1 MQAAKQDYEIEK
13 LNERDCEPFRWCCCD
28 SGDKMLL
35 GESVASIAKTFLESD
50 AAVIEIKQPEAVA
63 AGIRFLPRA
72 SNVVWDGLKEE
83 WEQKLV
89 KSTFPMSKK
98 DMGMLTNYLFIFRV

>member
-1 MQAAKQDYEIEK
+1 MVQTYVIGFLQGFGSNLGELLGLPEICSAKSLYQTTEFIEFVAK
-13 LNERDCEPFRWCCCD
+13 LMPSE
-28 SGDKMLL
+28 MLL
-35 GESVASIAKTFLESD
+35 MMMMNRRT
-50 AAVIEIKQPEAVA
+50 
-63 AGIRFLPRA
+63 

-89 KSTFPMSKK
+89 KSTFPVNKK